1 MTNDI
6 SNKIRAAPL
15 SMLESLDRRGDREA
29 PTPDV
34 SPKSIIRYYLE
45 CMERIDPNGKQAL
58 ANAVS
63 MYKQ

>member
-1 MTNDI
+1 
-6 SNKIRAAPL
+6 
-15 SMLESLDRRGDREA
+15 MLESLDRRGDREA